1 MFGSK
6 NKFEKTALPGLMMK
20 HELMISDLIEHAAK
34 VHSTREIFSL
44 NTDGKSTHTYTWA
57 DCAVRVRKLANA
69 LIKAGIKPGDRVA
82 TIAWN
87 NYRHIEIYYAVSSIG
102 AIVHTINPRLKPEQI
117 AWMIGHAEDKMVM
130 FDNTFGPIIDGIS
143 KACKSVKKW
152 VAMCDKESLP
162 KYKTKVMDYE
172 SFIEKASDQIEWP
185 RFDENTACTLC
196 YTSGTTGDPKGVLYS
211 HRSTILHAMAGS
223 FKDVIGAGS
232 RDVILGVVP
241 MFHVSAWGLV
251 YSAAMIGAKLVMPGP
266 GLDGKNLTDMI
277 NGHGVTLM
285 AGVPTVW
292 LGIYNHVKQTGEKLP
307 TVNKALVG
315 GSALPESL
323 LRAYEQELNIPMQQ
337 GWGMTETS
345 PLGTTYAAHP
355 DTDISDYESTV
366 AHKLLAGRRIFGV
379 DMRIVDDEGNILP
392 EDGETSGHLQVR
404 GPWISSG
411 YFKGAGAES
420 FTDDGW
426 FATGDVS
433 ALHPNGFMEITD
445 RSKDVIKSGGEWV
458 SSIDVENAACDHP
471 DVAMAACIGVRH
483 EKWQE
488 RPMLIV
494 QPVPGKSPNKDEI
507 KSCIEAKCAKW
518 WMPDAIEFEDELPL
532 GATGKI
538 LKRELKLKYKDYDLE
553 AAKS

>member
-1 MFGSK
+1 MQ
-6 NKFEKTALPGLMMK
+6 GLMMQR
-20 HELMISDLIEHAAK
+20 ELMISDLIEHAAK
-34 VHSTREIFSL
+34 VHTNREIFSL
-44 NTDGKSTHTYTWA
+44 NADMSEHRYSWG

-69 LIKAGIKPGDRVA
+69 LIAAGIQKGDRVA

-117 AWMIGHAEDKMVM
+117 AWMVNHAEDTYVM
-130 FDNTFGPIIDGIS
+130 FDTTFGPIVDGVS
-143 KACKSVKKW
+143 AACPTVKKW
-152 VAMCDKESLP
+152 ICLTDAAGLP
-162 KYKTKVMDYE
+162 DYKTDVQDYE
-172 SFIEKASDQIEWP
+172 GFIKDAPESIEWE

-223 FKDVIGAGS
+223 FKDVIGASS

-251 YSAAMIGAKLVMPGP
+251 YSAAMIGSKLVMPGP
-266 GLDGKNLTDMI
+266 GLDGKTLCRI
-277 NGHGVTLM
+277 IPQEGVSLM

-292 LGIYNHVKQTGEKLP
+292 LGIYNECKAQGIKLP
-307 TVNKALVG
+307 TVKKALVG

-323 LRAYEQELNIPMQQ
+323 LRAYELDLGIPMQQ

-345 PLGTTYAAHP
+345 PLGSTYAANP
-355 DTDISDYESTV
+355 DTDLSDYESTIKD
-366 AHKLLAGRRIFGV
+366 KLYAGRRIYGV
-379 DMRIVDDEGNILP
+379 EMRIVDDEGNVLA
-392 EDGETSGHLQVR
+392 EDGEAEGHLHVR
-404 GPWISSG
+404 GPWVSSG
-411 YFKGAGAES
+411 YFKGAGSDS
-420 FTDDGW
+420 FTEDGW

-433 ALHPNGFMEITD
+433 KLHPTGFMEITD

-458 SSIDVENAACDHP
+458 SSIDVENAASDHP
-471 DVAMAACIGVRH
+471 DVAMAACIGIRH

-488 RPMLIV
+488 RPFLIV
-494 QPVPGKSPNKDEI
+494 QPVPGKTPDPEEINK
-507 KSCIEAKCAKW
+507 CITAKCAKW
-518 WMPDAIEFEDELPL
+518 WLPDDMVFQDALPL

-538 LKRELKLKYKDYDLE
+538 LKRELKVIYKDHYT
-553 AAKS
+553 K

>member
-1 MFGSK
+1 M
-6 NKFEKTALPGLMMK
+6 LGLMMK
-20 HELMISDLIEHAAK
+20 HDLMISDLIEHAAN
-34 VHSTREIFSL
+34 VHADREIYTL
-44 NTDGKSTHTYTWA
+44 NTNMTEHRYTWG
-57 DCAVRVRKLANA
+57 DCALRVKKLANA
-69 LIKAGIKPGDRVA
+69 LKSAGIKKGDRIA

-117 AWMIGHAEDKMVM
+117 GWMINHAEDSMVM
-130 FDNTFGPIIDGIS
+130 FDNTFGPIIDGIH
-143 KACKSVKKW
+143 KMCPSVKKW
-152 VAMCDKESLP
+152 VAMCAPEDLP
-162 KYKTKVMDYE
+162 DYKADVHSYDD
-172 SFIEKASDQIEWP
+172 FIADASDSIEWE

-211 HRSTILHAMAGS
+211 HRSTIIHAMAGS

-232 RDVILGVVP
+232 GDVILAVVP

-251 YSAAMIGAKLVMPGP
+251 YSAAMVGAKLVMPGP
-266 GLDGKNLTDMI
+266 GLDGANLCKMI
-277 NGHGVTLM
+277 NQEGVTLM

-292 LGIYNHVKQTGEKLP
+292 LGIYNHAKANNIELKTVK
-307 TVNKALVG
+307 KALVG

-323 LRAYEQELNIPMQQ
+323 LRYYEQDLGIPMQQ

-355 DTDISDYESTV
+355 STDLSDYESTV
-366 AHKLLAGRRIFGV
+366 HHKLLAGRRIFGV
-379 DMRIVDDEGNILP
+379 EMRIVDDEGKILP
-392 EDGETSGHLQVR
+392 EDGETSGHLHVR
-404 GPWISSG
+404 GPWIASS
-411 YFKGAGAES
+411 YYKGAGTDS

-426 FATGDVS
+426 FATGDVA
-433 ALHPNGFMEITD
+433 ALHKHGYMEITD

-458 SSIDVENAACDHP
+458 SSIEVENAACDHD

-488 RPMLIV
+488 RPILIV
-494 QPVPGKSPNKDEI
+494 QPVPGKTPDKDEI
-507 KSCIEAKCAKW
+507 KACIAAKCAKW
-518 WMPDAIEFEDELPL
+518 WMPDAIEFVESLPL

-538 LKRELKLKYKDYDLE
+538 LKRELKIQYKNYEL
-553 AAKS
+553 